1 LNVVFY
7 CSNIEINVSKNSVKY
22 LQGMF
27 FANETEIK
35 NFVTAAPDSGIFQSS
50 SMRIQPY
57 VRKFKP
63 AIYVKHNW
71 CNKCAER
78 NALLDLIN
86 HIKITGLALI

>member
-1 LNVVFY
+1 
-7 CSNIEINVSKNSVKY
+7 VSKNSVKY

-27 FANETEIK
+27 FINETGIK
-35 NFVTAAPDSGIFQSS
+35 NFVTATPDSSIFQSS

-71 CNKCAER
+71 WNNCAER
-78 NALLDLIN
+78 NTLLDFSLI
-86 HIKITGLALI
+86 T